1 MLIRGESDERERWKV
16 LPIGKIVVRAAMVMV
31 VVSVIENVAIPSRR
45 SIRLSI
51 VRSAGEKCDGGVQG
65 MKVTLNDG
73 NGFT

>member
-1 MLIRGESDERERWKV
+1 M
-16 LPIGKIVVRAAMVMV
+16 GKIEVRAAMVMA

-51 VRSAGEKCDGGVQG
+51 VRSAWEIWDGGVQG
-65 MKVTLNDG
+65 VKVTLNDG